1 MSLPTGKIEIRQCA
15 QCGNDFESRTSH
27 QVCCSSKCRNERNRP
42 KYKDWAKAYN
52 AKYRAA
58 NAPSIRQKIRAKR
71 KTPGE
76 SIYRNWYAAVRR
88 KAYTGTLEEWAYYRE
103 QCAIEA
109 HGAKQAKA
117 AKREASE
124 AAIKSSPTY
133 GMTEAE
139 SYKYWYDNDPAFR
152 AWERQ
157 RNQFKKWLK
166 GERRSKPLSLM
177 LGYTR
182 QQLVE
187 HLEAQFQRGMSW
199 DNMGE
204 WHIDHIVPK
213 NLFDP
218 AQPTDVEACW
228 SLSNLRPLWASD
240 NVRRPKDGSD
250 VLL

>member
-1 MSLPTGKIEIRQCA
+1 
-15 QCGNDFESRTSH
+15 
-27 QVCCSSKCRNERNRP
+27 VCCSSKCRNERNRP

-133 GMTEAE
+133 GMTAAQE
-139 SYKYWYDNDPAFR
+139 YKYWYRNDPTFNV
-152 AWERQ
+152 WERH
-157 RNQFKKWLK
+157 RNQFKKWFK
-166 GERRSKPLSLM
+166 GEKRTNIIARTV
-177 LGYTR
+177 GYTR
-182 QQLVE
+182 EELRQ
-187 HLEAQFQRGMSW
+187 HLERQFTDGMGW
-199 DNMGE
+199 HNAGV
-204 WHIDHIVPK
+204 WHIDHIKPK

-218 AQPTDVEACW
+218 TDPEQVAQCW
-228 SLSNLRPLWASD
+228 AMHNLRPLWGSE
-240 NVRRPKDGSD
+240 NCRRPKDGSD
-250 VLL
+250 VLV